1 MDDILRAL
9 GHLALGS
16 RLKRLGEQLQSD
28 TQALL
33 DALDPAVPSGQHP
46 FLAALDRLGPL
57 TVGDLA
63 QALGVSQPGVTR
75 TVARLVERGLA
86 EAKPGPED
94 QRQKIVSLTAAG
106 RQLVETAKGDLW
118 PRIDAAVAELCRDLP
133 GPLLAQLTAIEDRLA
148 SEPLHR
154 RAARQRDGIQ

>member
-16 RLKRLGEQLQSD
+16 RLKRLGEQLQAD
-28 TQALL
+28 TQHLL
-33 DALDPAVPSGQHP
+33 DELDPLLPSGQHP

-75 TVARLVERGLA
+75 TVVRLVERGLV
-86 EAKPGPED
+86 ETGPGPDD
-94 QRQKIVSLTAAG
+94 QRQKIVALSAAG
-106 RQLVETAKGDLW
+106 RELVEAAKAELW
-118 PRIDAAVAELCRDLP
+118 PRIDAAVAELCAGLD
-133 GPLLAQLTAIEDRLA
+133 GPLLAQLAAIEDRLA
-148 SEPLHR
+148 AAPLHR
-154 RAARQRDGIQ
+154 RARSKERAR

>member
-75 TVARLVERGLA
+75 TVARLVERGLV

-106 RQLVETAKGDLW
+106 RQLVETARSELW
-118 PRIDAAVAELCRDLP
+118 PRIDAAVTELCRDLS

-154 RAARQRDGIQ
+154 RAARQKDGLR